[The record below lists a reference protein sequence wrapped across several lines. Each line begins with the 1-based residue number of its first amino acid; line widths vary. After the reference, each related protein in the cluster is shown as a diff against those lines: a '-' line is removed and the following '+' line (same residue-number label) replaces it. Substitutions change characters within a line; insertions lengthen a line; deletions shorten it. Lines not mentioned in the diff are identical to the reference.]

1 MNTNNHTLNNHGAFL
16 LRLTLGVIMLNHGLM
31 KFTVFGIDGTVG
43 YFASMGLSP
52 VIAYLTMFGEIAAGL
67 GLISGVLT
75 RLAAAL
81 SIPVLAGATW
91 VHAGNGWVFSNAGGG
106 WEFPLLLV
114 VLAAIVTIQGAGSL
128 ALENTEAV
136 RRIRQVVFAGFH
148 TPGARLG

>member
-1 MNTNNHTLNNHGAFL
+1 MNTNNLTLNNHGAFL

-31 KFTVFGIDGTVG
+31 KLTVFGVDGTVG
-43 YFASMGLSP
+43 YFASLRLSP

-106 WEFPLLLV
+106 WEFPLLLA
-114 VLAAIVTIQGAGSL
+114 VLAVIVTIQGGGSL

-136 RRIRQVVFAGFH
+136 RRIRQGVFAGFH

>member
-1 MNTNNHTLNNHGAFL
+1 MNTNNHILNNFGAFL

-31 KFTVFGIDGTVG
+31 KLTVFGVDGTVG
-43 YFASMGLSP
+43 YFASLGLAP
-52 VIAYLTMFGEIAAGL
+52 VIAYLTMFGEVAAGL
-67 GLISGVLT
+67 GLITGVLT

-114 VLAAIVTIQGAGSL
+114 VLAVIVSVQGAGSL
-128 ALENTEAV
+128 ALENTATA
-136 RRIRQVVFAGFH
+136 RRLRQAVFAGFQS
-148 TPGARLG
+148 PQPRLG